1 MPLHLTSVLTAV
13 GLFALSTLTILA
25 HPASGIEVDE
35 QGQIFFIHSRVGV
48 AKIDTQG
55 KLTYIHRTTGG
66 HWMCLDPKENFS
78 AQYPRLFKKLTPD
91 GVKPAILFADGGAPI
106 AVGGDGNLYYGS
118 GYPGGDDMD
127 PGGHMVTRI
136 TPDGKR
142 SLFSPQLKGILAKM
156 NEAVTGLAT
165 GPDGL
170 LYVACPNAILKIKMD
185 GTVATLANPVVI
197 PDCDNDVAATN
208 QAAFYHAPYLRG
220 LTVDAD
226 GTVYAAVTGCRC
238 LVKVTADGK
247 VKTILKAERP
257 WSPTGVAVRNGT
269 VYVLEYRQLPDLPG
283 KTEEWQPRVRKLTS
297 DGKVTTL

>member
-1 MPLHLTSVLTAV
+1 MQLHLTSVLTAV
-13 GLFALSTLTILA
+13 GLFALSTLTILG

-78 AQYPRLFKKLTPD
+78 GQYPRLFKKLTPD
-91 GVKPAILFADGGAPI
+91 GVKPAILFADGGGPI

-127 PGGHMVTRI
+127 PGGHTVTRI

-165 GPDGL
+165 GPDGVL
-170 LYVACPNAILKIKMD
+170 FVACPNAILKIKMD
-185 GTVATLANPVVI
+185 GTVTTLANPVVI
-197 PDCDNDVAATN
+197 PDCDNDVGATN

-247 VKTILKAERP
+247 VKTMLKAERP

-269 VYVLEYRQLPDLPG
+269 VYVLEYKQLPDLPG

-297 DGKVTTL
+297 DGKVTIL